1 MPEYAILL
9 AHFML
14 FTDRLMTPSTE
25 AGAPLDNRIIHV
37 PRRFVAHEWGG
48 TETVLAEMARQQ
60 MARGWRPEIHT
71 SLALSNQREE
81 ICRGIPVRRYGY
93 CYPFFGL
100 DALQRAA
107 LDKKGGNLISLGLFG
122 SLACAGRVRLYHAHT
137 LKRMGGEVLSAAR
150 LRGKPFVATLHGG
163 VFDVPAAEKEQVV
176 GTQAGHMEWG
186 KVFGLVFRSR
196 RILEEADAVI
206 CVGYG
211 EYEKA
216 RAALSHERVYH
227 LGNGVD
233 AERFAEGDRA
243 GFRQK
248 HGLPADAVVLACY
261 SRFDPQKDQL
271 CLVEAFDLAAAAN
284 PQLHLVLAGPCTVPQ
299 YLEKLDA
306 RIAASPFAPRI
317 RRLGAIE
324 SSGQALPDAY
334 HGCDIFVLPSRHEP
348 FGIVVLEAWC
358 AGKPVVAAS
367 VGGLR
372 NLIREGENGF
382 LTAGGDAA
390 AMAARIRELAAQ
402 PELSARM
409 GDAGCELARGS
420 YTWARIAAET
430 ERIYQAAEARR
441 SGRRE
446 SPKPALAIPVPK

>member
-1 MPEYAILL
+1 MPGYVVLL
-9 AHFML
+9 AHFVL
-14 FTDRLMTPSTE
+14 FTTRLMMPEANVPSC
-25 AGAPLDNRIIHV
+25 NRIIHV

-71 SLALSNQREE
+71 SLALSTQREE

-100 DALQRAA
+100 DAAQRAA

-150 LRGKPFVATLHGG
+150 VRGKPFAVTLHGG
-163 VFDVPAAEKEQVV
+163 VFDVPAAEKEQVI

-243 GFRQK
+243 GFRRK
-248 HGLPADAVVLACY
+248 HSLPEDAVVLACY
-261 SRFDPQKDQL
+261 SRFDPQKNQA
-271 CLVEAFDLAAAAN
+271 CLVEAFDLVAGAN
-284 PQLHLVLAGPCTVPQ
+284 PNLHLVLAGPCTVPG

-306 RIAASPFAPRI
+306 RIAASSFVSRI

-324 SSGQALPDAY
+324 SSGTALPDAY
-334 HGCDIFVLPSRHEP
+334 HGCDVFVLPSRHEP

-358 AGKPVVAAS
+358 TGKPVVAAS
-367 VGGLR
+367 VGGLK
-372 NLIREGENGF
+372 NLIRDGENGF
-382 LTAGGDAA
+382 LTPGGDAA
-390 AMAARIRELAAQ
+390 AMAARISELASQ
-402 PELSARM
+402 PETRERM
-409 GDAGCELARGS
+409 GRAGCELARGS
-420 YTWARIAAET
+420 YTWARIADET
-430 ERIYQAAEARR
+430 ERIYETAEARHD
-441 SGRRE
+441 GRRE
-446 SPKPALAIPVPK
+446 PAKPALAIPAAK